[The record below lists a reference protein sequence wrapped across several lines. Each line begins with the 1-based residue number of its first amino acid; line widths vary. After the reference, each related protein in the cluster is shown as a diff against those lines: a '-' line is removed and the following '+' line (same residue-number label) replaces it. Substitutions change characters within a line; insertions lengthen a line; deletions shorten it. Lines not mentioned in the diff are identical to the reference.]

1 MAAAG
6 TNYLLKRNEWINNP
20 GAPGVGGYGVLLYY
34 VPSGQYSSENFPIS
48 NVLIKGDRFTSN
60 GRITAGSGILVDSGN
75 IANADVMR
83 NIVITNSIFE
93 NNSNM
98 AIHASSAKHTE
109 NLRAFNNKFAG
120 TNQTINI
127 SPNYAA
133 GAVKM
138 LDRSDRWTGCFV
150 HD

>member
-1 MAAAG
+1 M
-6 TNYLLKRNEWINNP
+6 
-20 GAPGVGGYGVLLYY
+20 
-34 VPSGQYSSENFPIS
+34 
-48 NVLIKGDRFTSN
+48 
-60 GRITAGSGILVDSGN
+60 VDSGN